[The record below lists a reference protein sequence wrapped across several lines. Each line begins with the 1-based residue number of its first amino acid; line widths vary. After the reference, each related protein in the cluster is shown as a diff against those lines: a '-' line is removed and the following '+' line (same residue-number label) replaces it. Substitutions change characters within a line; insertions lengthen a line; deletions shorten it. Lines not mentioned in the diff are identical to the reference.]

1 MKGQEPQ
8 CGACPFG
15 NLLHFKVRES
25 GQRLLD
31 IGNDIIDIL
40 DTNGE
45 TDKIRSH
52 AACDQFFVGE
62 LTVRG
67 IGGVKNA
74 GVRVSNVAIIATLSF
89 FMNASAAD
97 LPPLSPK
104 DMTPQVPFGIYF

>member
-74 GVRVSNVAIIATLSF
+74 GVRVSNV
-89 FMNASAAD
+89 
-97 LPPLSPK
+97 
-104 DMTPQVPFGIYF
+104 MTPQVPFGIYF